1 VWLGSWDTKGGE
13 VHACLHSRQPRKS
26 QTLRKLSSALWLI
39 LCELAVGPDPSCT
52 TQLHPSGVLRG
63 RACCTASQPK
73 YGLLFEVLS
82 DRKAACAQRLDTL
95 RHCMQAE
102 HTMVDATAGRP
113 DSPAQYGKPPPAGG
127 VPSGLPRPLSSSSS
141 LGLGFE
147 DGQSH
152 SNGGNSGFGSHRT
165 CVLSLTSEYTVPGPV
180 QLSAMAI
187 ADMWSRQ
194 AGHALHPFT
203 PCSAPAPN
211 ASLGAVGS
219 ENPRSL
225 ITWDSFNS
233 TDFNALKS
241 AVGLANV
248 SAAFAW
254 QSPPALA
261 PHSMGPGGDSAFAP
275 AAPFPPGASAASTSG
290 PAAVSMNGFPG
301 GRGSADA
308 TGATAGMHSSG
319 SGSPY
324 GGSLAAGLAAGMP
337 PLLGDALPPLAAPP
351 GLANSFQQ
359 VRAALLSR
367 MCC

>member
-1 VWLGSWDTKGGE
+1 
-13 VHACLHSRQPRKS
+13 
-26 QTLRKLSSALWLI
+26 
-39 LCELAVGPDPSCT
+39 
-52 TQLHPSGVLRG
+52 
-63 RACCTASQPK
+63 
-73 YGLLFEVLS
+73 
-82 DRKAACAQRLDTL
+82 
-95 RHCMQAE
+95 MQAE
-102 HTMVDATAGRP
+102 HTMADATTRRP

-127 VPSGLPRPLSSSSS
+127 VPSGLPRPLSSSSC

-152 SNGGNSGFGSHRT
+152 GNGSNSGFGSHHK
-165 CVLSLTSEYTVPGPV
+165 CVLSLTAECTSHGPM
-180 QLSAMAI
+180 QLSAITI
-187 ADMWSRQ
+187 ADILSRQ
-194 AGHALHPFT
+194 AGHALHLFM
-203 PCSAPAPN
+203 PCSAPAAN
-211 ASLGAVGS
+211 GSLSGAGGS

-261 PHSMGPGGDSAFAP
+261 SHGAAPSGDSAFTV
-275 AAPFPPGASAASTSG
+275 AAPFPPGASAAAMSG
-290 PAAVSMNGFPG
+290 PAAMPMNGFLG
-301 GRGSADA
+301 GRGAADA

-324 GGSLAAGLAAGMP
+324 GGSLAAGLPAGMP

-351 GLANSFQQ
+351 GLATSFQQ
-359 VRAALLSR
+359 VTAVLPSH